1 MKRLSIIATILISL
15 IFLISCSKE
24 TKEVNTN
31 QNNSTYELVNQRI
44 KAYAPVEIK
53 ADLSNLSEKE
63 KQLIEKLVEA
73 GKIADEIFW
82 HQSAFDAMSVRDSL
96 NKLATHQDSV
106 ISEYVRINYGPY
118 DVIFGN
124 ERFLPGEPK
133 VRFAGAGFYPQDM
146 TKDEFEAA
154 IKENPALK
162 DAFQSQ
168 FTVVTRN
175 NGKLEAVPYNKYYK
189 EVQLLAKKLQEAADL
204 AEDPALKNY
213 LQLRAKAVS
222 TDDYFESD
230 MAWMDVK
237 GNIDIV
243 IGPIET
249 YQDALFGYK
258 ASYEAVVMVKDQEA
272 TKEFEM
278 FKSLVGYF
286 EKNLPEDS
294 KYIRDKFSNETQL
307 NIVNVV
313 YFGGDCQKG
322 TKTIAASLPNDPK
335 VRDAKGGKNSMYK
348 NMMEAKFDK
357 TLIPIAEIILEP
369 DLMKFVDKKAFTSF
383 VTLHEFSHTLGR
395 GYIFGNDK
403 LDVRTAL
410 KERFSPIEECKADIL
425 SMYNHLHLLNLKKYT
440 SDYIKKAQVT
450 YLAGLYRSIR
460 FGTESAHAKAN
471 LIQLNYLKEKGAIVL
486 SKSGKYSIDENKFWD
501 AVKSLAHDILTIE
514 ATGDYN
520 KAGEFLAKYAVISDE
535 IKLGIE
541 NLKSV
546 PRDIDSR
553 YAY

>member
-1 MKRLSIIATILISL
+1 MKKLLLFSTILISYL
-15 IFLISCSKE
+15 ILTSCSKE
-24 TKEVNTN
+24 TKEVNSEQKNPTF
-31 QNNSTYELVNQRI
+31 ELVKERI

-53 ADLSNLSEKE
+53 ADLSNFNEKD

-82 HQSAFDAMSVRDSL
+82 HQSAFDAIAVRDSL
-96 NKLATHQDSV
+96 RKLKTPEDSL

-146 TKDEFEAA
+146 TKEEFEKAM
-154 IKENPALK
+154 KENPKLK
-162 DAFQSQ
+162 EVFQSQ
-168 FTVVTRN
+168 YSVITRN

-189 EVQLLAKKLQEAADL
+189 EVELLAKKLEEASELTD
-204 AEDPALKNY
+204 DPALKKY

-286 EKNLPEDS
+286 EKNLPEDP
-294 KYIRDKFSNETQL
+294 KYIRNKFSDETQL

-357 TLIPIAEIILEP
+357 TLIPIAQIILEP
-369 DLMKFVDKKAFTSF
+369 NLMQFVDKKAFTSF

-395 GYIFGNDK
+395 GYVYGNDK
-403 LDVRTAL
+403 LEVRTAL

-440 SDYIKKAQVT
+440 AEYIKKAQVT

-471 LIQLNYLKEKGAIVL
+471 LIQLNYLKEKGAIL
-486 SKSGKYSIDENKFWD
+486 IGKSGKYSIDENKFWD
-501 AVKSLAHDILTIE
+501 AVKSLANEILTIE

-520 KAGEFLAKYAVISDE
+520 KAGEFLAKYAVASDE
-535 IKLGIE
+535 IKRGIE
-541 NLKSV
+541 LLKSV
-546 PRDIDSR
+546 PRDIDSK
-553 YAY
+553 YMY

>member
-1 MKRLSIIATILISL
+1 MKKLLLFSTILISYL
-15 IFLISCSKE
+15 ILTSCSKE
-24 TKEVNTN
+24 TKEVNSEQKNPTF
-31 QNNSTYELVNQRI
+31 ELVKERI

-53 ADLSNLSEKE
+53 ADLSNFNEKD

-82 HQSAFDAMSVRDSL
+82 HQSAFDAIPVRDSL
-96 NKLATHQDSV
+96 RKLKNPEDSL

-146 TKDEFEAA
+146 TKEEFEKA
-154 IKENPALK
+154 IKDNPKLK
-162 DAFQSQ
+162 EVFQSQ
-168 FTVVTRN
+168 YSVITRN

-189 EVQLLAKKLQEAADL
+189 EVELLAKKLEEASELTD
-204 AEDPALKNY
+204 DPALKKY

-286 EKNLPEDS
+286 EKNLPEDP

-357 TLIPIAEIILEP
+357 TLIPIAQIILEP
-369 DLMKFVDKKAFTSF
+369 NLMQFVDKKAFTSF

-395 GYIFGNDK
+395 GYVYGNDN
-403 LDVRTAL
+403 LEVRTAL

-440 SDYIKKAQVT
+440 AEYIKKAQVT

-471 LIQLNYLKEKGAIVL
+471 LIQLNYLKEKGAIL
-486 SKSGKYSIDENKFWD
+486 IGKSGKYSIDENKFWD
-501 AVKSLAHDILTIE
+501 AVKSLANEILTIE

-520 KAGEFLAKYAVISDE
+520 KAGEFLAKYAVASDE
-535 IKLGIE
+535 IKRGIE
-541 NLKSV
+541 LLKSV
-546 PRDIDSR
+546 PRDIDSK
-553 YAY
+553 YMY

>member
-1 MKRLSIIATILISL
+1 MKKLLLFSTILISYL
-15 IFLISCSKE
+15 ILTSCSKE
-24 TKEVNTN
+24 TKEVNSEQKNPTF
-31 QNNSTYELVNQRI
+31 ELVKERI

-53 ADLSNLSEKE
+53 ADLSNFNEKD

-82 HQSAFDAMSVRDSL
+82 HQSAFDAIPVRDSL
-96 NKLATHQDSV
+96 RKLKNPEDSL

-146 TKDEFEAA
+146 TKEEFEKA
-154 IKENPALK
+154 IKDNPKLK
-162 DAFQSQ
+162 EVFQSQ
-168 FTVVTRN
+168 YSVITRN

-189 EVQLLAKKLQEAADL
+189 EVELLAKKLEEASELTD
-204 AEDPALKNY
+204 DPALKKY

-258 ASYEAVVMVKDQEA
+258 ASYEVVVMVKDQEA

-286 EKNLPEDS
+286 EKNLPEDP

-357 TLIPIAEIILEP
+357 TLIPIAQIILEP
-369 DLMKFVDKKAFTSF
+369 NLMQFVDKKAFTSF

-395 GYIFGNDK
+395 GYVYGNDN
-403 LDVRTAL
+403 LEVRTAL

-440 SDYIKKAQVT
+440 AEYIKKAQVT

-471 LIQLNYLKEKGAIVL
+471 LIQLNYLKEKGAIL
-486 SKSGKYSIDENKFWD
+486 IGKSGKYSIDENKFWD
-501 AVKSLAHDILTIE
+501 AVKSLANEILTIE

-520 KAGEFLAKYAVISDE
+520 KAGEFLAKYAVASDE
-535 IKLGIE
+535 IKRGIE
-541 NLKSV
+541 LLKSV
-546 PRDIDSR
+546 PRDIDSK
-553 YAY
+553 YMY